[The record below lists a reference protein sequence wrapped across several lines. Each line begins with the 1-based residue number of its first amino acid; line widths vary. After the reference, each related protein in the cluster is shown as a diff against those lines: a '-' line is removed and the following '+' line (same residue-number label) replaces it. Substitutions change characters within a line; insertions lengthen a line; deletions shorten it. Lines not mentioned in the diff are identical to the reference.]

1 MTSLKIAL
9 DWTPNS
15 NHIGFFI
22 AQELGYYTKED
33 LAVEIIDPSQDNY
46 GVTPA
51 KKVELG
57 QVDMALCPLESVM
70 SYKTKSQ
77 AFDLVAIATLFQ
89 EDLSAIACK
98 AGIGISSP
106 KDLDH
111 TTYASYKA
119 RYEDAIV
126 KQMIKNDGGKG
137 IIECVYPDKL
147 GVWETI
153 EKDQVQSTWIF
164 TNWEGVQAAQ
174 QNTELILFQL
184 KDYGI
189 PYSYSPVVSCSEHT
203 VSNKKVALKSFLNAT
218 KKGFFYAKEHPEK
231 AAKILKALVPEKDKN
246 MDLQKS
252 IVLTCSVLGDKEHWG
267 QMNSDGIHN
276 FLTWLQDQKLEN
288 HNLKA
293 TSLFT
298 NTLLSR

>member
-9 DWTPNS
+9 DWTPNA

-22 AQELGYYTKED
+22 AQELGFYTKEEV
-33 LAVEIIDPSQDNY
+33 AVEIIDPSQDNY
-46 GVTPA
+46 ELTPA

-70 SYKTKSQ
+70 SYQTKSK
-77 AFDLVAIATLFQ
+77 AFDLIAIATLFQ

-98 AGIGISSP
+98 SGTGIKSP

-126 KQMIKNDGGKG
+126 KQMIKNDGGRG

-147 GVWETI
+147 GIWETI
-153 EKDQVQSTWIF
+153 EKDQVQATWIF
-164 TNWEGVQAAQ
+164 TNWEAVQAAQ
-174 QNTELILFQL
+174 QDTELVLFQL

-189 PYSYSPVVSCSEHT
+189 PYSYSPVISCSEHIIST
-203 VSNKKVALKSFLNAT
+203 KEVALKSFLRAT
-218 KKGFFYAKEHPEK
+218 KKGFFYAQKHPAK
-231 AAKILKALVPEKDKN
+231 AAEILKALVPEKDKN

-252 IVLTCSVLGDKEHWG
+252 IVLTCDVLGEQEHWG
-267 QMNSDGIHN
+267 QMNLDGIRD
-276 FLTWLQDQKLEN
+276 FLTWLQDHKLEN

-298 NTLLSR
+298 NILLS

>member
-9 DWTPNS
+9 DWTPNA

-22 AQELGYYTKED
+22 AQELGFYTKED
-33 LAVEIIDPSQDNY
+33 VAVEIIDPSQDNY
-46 GVTPA
+46 ELTPA

-70 SYKTKSQ
+70 SYQTKSK
-77 AFDLVAIATLFQ
+77 AFDLIAIAALFQ

-98 AGIGISSP
+98 SGTGIKSP

-119 RYEDAIV
+119 RYEDEIV
-126 KQMIKNDGGKG
+126 KQLIKNDGGKG

-147 GVWETI
+147 GIWETI
-153 EKDQVQSTWIF
+153 EKDEVQATWIF
-164 TNWEGVQAAQ
+164 TNWEAVQAAQ
-174 QNTELILFQL
+174 KNTELTLFQL

-189 PYSYSPVVSCSEHT
+189 PYSYSPVISCSEHIIST
-203 VSNKKVALKSFLNAT
+203 KELALKSFLRAT
-218 KKGFFYAKEHPEK
+218 KKGFFYTQEHPEK
-231 AAKILKALVPEKDKN
+231 AAEILKVLVPEKDKN

-252 IVLTCSVLGDKEHWG
+252 IELTCAVLGDQEHWG
-267 QMNSDGIHN
+267 QMNADGIRD
-276 FLTWLQDQKLEN
+276 FLTWLQDHKLEN

-298 NTLLSR
+298 NTLLS